1 MDSPILSEDGEWLSY
16 NNTNSNASETQS
28 YTTDADLPN
37 DMQVDSDEYMNDA
50 DSKDDVAI
58 IDPEELG
65 PRADDYEKMTETVL
79 TPLPELPP
87 TLEIKR
93 STWEIEGWKDL
104 PRRTKGPIFYA
115 GGHPWR
121 VLMFPNGNNVDYVS
135 FYLEHGY
142 EESELPEDFTCCVQF
157 GLVLWN
163 PDAPWVFATHTA
175 HHRFT
180 KEEGDW
186 GFTRFVELR
195 KLWAQPYDESGYYLA
210 PGQKANM
217 TAYVK
222 IVKDETG
229 VLWHNFNN
237 YDSKKETGFVGLK
250 NQGATCYL
258 NSLIQSLYFTN
269 AFRKAVYQIPTQ
281 DEETLQNSAYTL
293 QRLFY
298 QLQSST
304 NAVGTNELTKSFGWE
319 TRHIFEQ
326 QDVQEL
332 SRKLMERMEEKM
344 KGTDAENVLPKL
356 FCGKVR
362 TYISCINVEY
372 ESRRVEDYWDIQLN
386 VHGNKDI
393 EASFQDYVQVEVMDG
408 ENQYFAGD
416 TFKLQDANKG
426 VIFESFPDVLHLQL
440 KRFQYDIDRDAMM
453 KINDRYE
460 FPETFDAAPFLAD
473 DADKSESWVYQLHGV
488 LVHSGDLNAGHYY
501 AFIKPTKDG
510 WFYKYDDDRVTKATL
525 REVCEDNFGG
535 EYIQNGQVMK
545 VRSKPVLRQNSAYM
559 LVYIRQSRVDDV
571 LLPVTEEDIPSHLQ
585 KKLDEEAALR
595 EARKKE
601 REEQHLYLGVR
612 VITDDTF
619 REHGGTDLTYFDR
632 SPNDDPA
639 AARVYRYLRKS
650 NVAELAKTIGED
662 TGVDP
667 RRIRLWGMVNRQNK
681 TVRPDTPLTDLN
693 MTVEEAHSR
702 MSGSKGADL
711 RLWAEIAENLDADGE
726 AIWPATPGQTGS
738 PKTDLIVLFLK
749 HFDIERQT
757 LNGVGHIYIS
767 REKKV
772 EDLVPAILKKMGWPE
787 KLPSGEKTQ
796 LKLYEEI
803 KPSMIEP
810 MKGKQSLKAA
820 ELQDGDIVCFQLA
833 DGRSESDSSSVTTL
847 TQRLKLTDLDRGQ
860 SIKSDKSTP
869 MRSDASSNAMAM
881 SSERSSLSR
890 LPSDRIETAPAFY
903 DFLLH
908 KRDVKFWPIDT
919 SSGLESF
926 TLVLN
931 SKHSYDQVAARVG
944 DALGVDPTHLRFT
957 TINATSGKPKVI
969 VKRGQSQSLQS
980 ILNPPYSTFSN
991 NNQRNDSLYYEVL
1004 DMSLQEL
1011 DTKKSIKLMWVSE
1024 GVTKTDNY
1032 EILVP
1037 KSGNV
1042 EDVINALIK
1051 KAGIDDEAKGG
1062 PIRLYEVHSHKIHK
1076 QLSRDYLVNSISD
1089 YVNVM
1094 AERVPEDDDTEQ
1106 DSTEVIYAFHF
1117 QGEPSKSH
1125 GNPFRFR
1132 LIPKEPFSE
1141 TKKRLEKR
1149 TGMKGKNFEKIKF
1162 AVVKRSSYSKPQ
1174 YITDD
1179 QILDELVTSDDDLLG
1194 LDHVDRSRAIRNGAQ
1209 DLFLK

>member
-1 MDSPILSEDGEWLSY
+1 MNPNY
-16 NNTNSNASETQS
+16 AA
-28 YTTDADLPN
+28 DADTPS
-37 DMQVDSDEYMNDA
+37 DMLVDSDEYMNEE
-50 DSKDDVAI
+50 DSKDDVVN
-58 IDPEELG
+58 IDLDQQG
-65 PRADDYEKMTETVL
+65 PRANEFDKMMELVL

-87 TLEIKR
+87 TVEVVT
-93 STWEIEGWKDL
+93 STWEIEGWKEL
-104 PRRTKGPIFYA
+104 PRRAKGPIFHA

-142 EESELPEDFTCCVQF
+142 EESELPEDFTCCLQF

-195 KLWAQPYDESGYYLA
+195 KLWAQPFDESGYYLA
-210 PGQKANM
+210 PGQKASM
-217 TAYVK
+217 TAYVRV
-222 IVKDETG
+222 VKDETG

-281 DEETLQNSAYTL
+281 NEETLQNSAYTL

-298 QLQSST
+298 QLQSSN
-304 NAVGTNELTKSFGWE
+304 NAVSTNELTKSFGWE

-386 VHGNKDI
+386 VHKNKDI
-393 EASFQDYVQVEVMDG
+393 EASFEDYVQVEVMDG

-416 TFKLQDANKG
+416 DFKLQDANKG

-440 KRFQYDIDRDAMM
+440 KRFQYDIERDAMM

-460 FPETFDAAPFLAD
+460 FPETFDASAYLAD
-473 DADKSESWVYQLHGV
+473 GADKSESWVYQLHGV
-488 LVHSGDLNAGHYY
+488 LVHHGDLNTGHYY

-525 REVCEDNFGG
+525 REVLEDNYGG
-535 EYIQNGQVMK
+535 EYIQPNGQVMK

-601 REEQHLYLGVR
+601 REEQHLYINIK
-612 VITDDTF
+612 VITDETF
-619 REHGGTDLTYFDR
+619 RQHGGTDLTNFD
-632 SPNDDPA
+632 PNADEDPSA
-639 AARVYRYLRKS
+639 PRRYRYLRKS
-650 NVAELAKTIGED
+650 NLADLAATIGGD

-667 RRIRLWGMVNRQNK
+667 RRIRFWGMVNRQNK
-681 TVRPDTPLTDLN
+681 TVRPDVPLSDRH
-693 MTVEEAHSR
+693 MTVEEAHSKT
-702 MSGSKGADL
+702 SGGKGSDL
-711 RLWAEIAENLDADGE
+711 RLWAEIAESVDANGE
-726 AIWPATPGQTGS
+726 GIWPATLAPNGT
-738 PKTDLIVLFLK
+738 PKTDLIVIFLK
-749 HFDIERQT
+749 HFDAEKQM
-757 LNGVGHIYIS
+757 LNGAGYIYIS

-772 EDLVPAILKKMGWPE
+772 EDLVPAILKKMGWPD
-787 KLPSGEKTQ
+787 KLESGEKTQ
-796 LKLYEEI
+796 LRLYEEI
-803 KPSMIEP
+803 KPVMIEP
-810 MKGKQSLKAA
+810 MKAKQSLKAA

-833 DGRSESDSSSVTTL
+833 DADYKPESEST
-847 TQRLKLTDLDRGQ
+847 GQ
-860 SIKSDKSTP
+860 SIKPSPTNPVKNSIWT
-869 MRSDASSNAMAM
+869 
-881 SSERSSLSR
+881 
-890 LPSDRIETAPAFY
+890 PSDGSLIKTLPDRFEFAPLY
-903 DFLLH
+903 YEFLIH
-908 KRDVKFWPIDT
+908 RREVRFTPIDAA
-919 SSGLESF
+919 SGFEPF
-926 TLVLN
+926 TLVLHA
-931 SKHSYDQVAARVG
+931 KYSYDQTAMKVG
-944 DALGVDPTHLRFT
+944 EHLGVDPTHIRFT
-957 TINATSGKPKVI
+957 TVNPTTGKPKAI
-969 VKRGQSQSLQS
+969 VKRTQNQSLQT
-980 ILNPPYSTFSN
+980 ILNPPYSAYSN
-991 NNQRNDSLYYEVL
+991 QSAQNALFFEVL
-1004 DMSLQEL
+1004 DMSLSEL
-1011 DTKKSIKLMWVSE
+1011 DTKRSIKLTWVSE
-1024 GVTKTDNY
+1024 GITKSDTY
-1032 EILVP
+1032 EVLVA
-1037 KSGNV
+1037 KSANV
-1042 EDVINALIK
+1042 DDVVAALIK
-1051 KAGIDDEAKGG
+1051 KAGIDDEVKGG
-1062 PIRLYEVHSHKIHK
+1062 PIRLYELSQHR
-1076 QLSRDYLVNSISD
+1076 LSRQLDRNLPVNNLSEYI
-1089 YVNVM
+1089 NIM
-1094 AERVPEDDDTEQ
+1094 AERCPEDEVGEE
-1106 DSTEVIYAFHF
+1106 DSSDIISAFHF
-1117 QGEPSKSH
+1117 QGEPKNSH
-1125 GNPFRFR
+1125 GFPFRFR
-1132 LIPKEPFSE
+1132 LIPKELFSE

-1162 AVVKRSSYSKPQ
+1162 AVVKRSTYSKPQ
-1174 YITDD
+1174 YIADD
-1179 QILDELVTSDDDLLG
+1179 QILDDLITSEDDLLG
-1194 LDHVDRSRAIRNGAQ
+1194 LDHIDRSRSVRNGAQ